1 MLRRLP
7 KFAAAFLSATVLVA
21 PLPAFAQQPQH
32 HPHKRTERTQI
43 EALEEQWRKAVLAID
58 IPTMDK
64 LLSDDFLG
72 IQANGEVVTKTQ
84 QLEHMRNH
92 QFVIDLLETSDL
104 KIKLI
109 NNVAIVTSLA
119 HVSGVIDGDHLQGAY
134 RYTRIYQHLATGAW
148 KVTNFEATPAT
159 GMHGPPPPPPP
170 G

>member
-21 PLPAFAQQPQH
+21 PLPSVAQQAQH
-32 HPHKRTERTQI
+32 HPRKHTERVQI
-43 EALEEQWRKAVLAID
+43 EALEEQWRKAVLAGD
-58 IPTMDK
+58 AVSLDK
-64 LLSDDFLG
+64 LLSDDYLG

-84 QLEHMRNH
+84 QLDHIRNH
-92 QFVIDLLETSDL
+92 QFVIDKLETSDL

-119 HVSGVIDGDHLQGAY
+119 QVTGVVDGDHLQGAY
-134 RYTRIYQHLATGAW
+134 RYTRIYQHLASGAW
-148 KVTNFEATPAT
+148 KVTSFEVTPAT
-159 GMHGPPPPPPP
+159 GMHVPPPPA